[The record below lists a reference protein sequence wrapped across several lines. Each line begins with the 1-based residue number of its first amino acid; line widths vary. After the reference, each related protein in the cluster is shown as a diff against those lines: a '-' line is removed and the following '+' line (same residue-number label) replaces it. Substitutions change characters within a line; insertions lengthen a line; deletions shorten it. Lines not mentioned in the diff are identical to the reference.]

1 MTMLKTTLKPT
12 LKLTA
17 LVMMSVVLLTGCQS
31 VKGVLGKRDNG
42 SLDYV
47 HATKLDPIRLPANQA
62 SAPFISLYDVPEVA
76 GEITPSTN
84 ESGRQYQLPRPP
96 QVR

>member
-1 MTMLKTTLKPT
+1 MTVLKET

-17 LVMMSVVLLTGCQS
+17 LAMMSVVLLTGCQS
-31 VKGVLGKRDNG
+31 VKDTLGRRDNG

-47 HATKLDPIRLPANQA
+47 HAAKLDPIRLPANQA
-62 SAPFISLYDVPEVA
+62 SAPFVPLYDVPDVA
-76 GEITPSTN
+76 GEFSPSTN
-84 ESGRQYQLPRPP
+84 ESGKQYELPRPP